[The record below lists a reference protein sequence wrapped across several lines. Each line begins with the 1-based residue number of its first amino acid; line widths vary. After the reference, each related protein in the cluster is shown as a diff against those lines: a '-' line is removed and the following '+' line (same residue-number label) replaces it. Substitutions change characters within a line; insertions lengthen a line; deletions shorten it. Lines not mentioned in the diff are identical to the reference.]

1 MLKYGHILGHAL
13 RNVMVMECVNHYRS
27 TNHVTTCFG
36 DAVDTNL
43 DDLDLFPPETLSY
56 SYDMQTLKALLD
68 CYIQAT
74 TLQI

>member
-1 MLKYGHILGHAL
+1 MCPYF
-13 RNVMVMECVNHYRS
+13 S
-27 TNHVTTCFG
+27 TTTQSSHNSGLDVAQRPGG